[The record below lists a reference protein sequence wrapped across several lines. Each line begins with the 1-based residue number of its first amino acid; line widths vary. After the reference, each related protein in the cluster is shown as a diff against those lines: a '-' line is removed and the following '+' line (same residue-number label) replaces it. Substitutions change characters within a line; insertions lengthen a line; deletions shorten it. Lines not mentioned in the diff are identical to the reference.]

1 MAQYATRLGT
11 YFDAA
16 AHSYANALGAYVQ
29 STGSSSAAAPGGV
42 GTGIGSGTGGEAS
55 SPTFNGAAPGGTGTA
70 NGVGYG
76 GSATG
81 TGADTGKRWATRLG
95 SYFVTSLH
103 SYQNGFGALLQAVP
117 PADAA
122 APAGTGVG
130 IGIGSG
136 GVAAGNGDGSA
147 PGGYG
152 VGTGVGTGGVAF
164 GGTSVFTVK
173 TDGIWTWYT
182 DPRAVHYNGNTY
194 IGSINSAGDVCIT
207 KWNDAAKTGS
217 SFTLSAAF
225 QLDDHNNAG
234 IHVLPD
240 GRIVAMYCRHN
251 DYTATFFRISTN
263 PEDITAWGAETAVS
277 GGLPITY
284 TNLHYLSDSGKTYNH
299 YRSGPGGA
307 GTNPINAR
315 ATSDW
320 SSWDVE
326 RTWITQT
333 GSRPYVKSVSNGV
346 DRIDFF
352 FTNCHPNEG
361 AASLYHCY
369 MKLVAGVETF
379 YKSDGTLINNTGSIT
394 PAMATLIYDGTTV
407 EAWTWEIN
415 YGADGNPRVLFVRYP
430 TTSDQRLCFSRWT
443 GTSWTAAVEIAVGG
457 AYLYAAEANYSGGLC
472 FDSLDTNIVFLS
484 TPVSGVREIQEWTT
498 TDNGATWSKRRD
510 ITTGTSAG
518 VINARPYSPRN
529 RSSKLAVIYWTG
541 TYSTF
546 NSYNT
551 NLMSAEGILVS
562 GTAPAGTGTGTG
574 IGAGGEAN
582 ATSTQFVSITN
593 SQQVNTAAAVA
604 IKQTHK
610 IGIASSQQAIAAAA
624 IAIRQTHKIG
634 IANSQQTNT
643 ASTGSVSQS
652 STIFVA
658 ATNSQQVNQA
668 SPVGIRQTHRIG
680 IANSVQLNTCSPVS
694 VLPISGSF
702 SGSLSDADID
712 RIAAAVWAYANR
724 VITGPTAEQNAD
736 ALLSRTWP

>member
-16 AHSYANALGAYVQ
+16 AHSYANVLGAYVQ
-29 STGSSSAAAPGGV
+29 MAGSPNAAVGAGSGTSTGSGSGGV
-42 GTGIGSGTGGEAS
+42 ASAGNPNASAFGGTGISAGSGSGG
-55 SPTFNGAAPGGTGTA
+55 
-70 NGVGYG
+70 V
-76 GSATG
+76 ATG
-81 TGADTGKRWATRLG
+81 AGADSGKRWATRLG
-95 SYFVTSLH
+95 AYVAASNH
-103 SYQNGFGALLQAVP
+103 AYQDGFGGYLQASAP
-117 PADAA
+117 PDASV
-122 APAGTGVG
+122 AGGVG
-130 IGIGSG
+130 TSTGSG
-136 GVAAGNGDGSA
+136 AGGNAAGNGNGVVSASTGISTGSGSGGSA
-147 PGGYG
+147 
-152 VGTGVGTGGVAF
+152 V
-164 GGTSVFTVK
+164 GGTVPFNVK

-320 SSWDVE
+320 ASWDAE

-415 YGADGNPRVLFVRYP
+415 YGSDGNPRVLFVRYP

-484 TPVSGVREIQEWTT
+484 TPVSGVREIQEWMT

-529 RSSKLAVIYWTG
+529 RSPKLAVLYWTG

-551 NLMSAEGILVS
+551 DLVGAEGVPFGASVS
-562 GTAPAGTGTGTG
+562 PATGTSTGTGTGGTATVNQTGNASGGTGTGTG
-574 IGAGGEAN
+574 SGTGGDAIGHGVGDAVASGGSGSGAG
-582 ATSTQFVSITN
+582 
-593 SQQVNTAAAVA
+593 
-604 IKQTHK
+604 
-610 IGIASSQQAIAAAA
+610 
-624 IAIRQTHKIG
+624 
-634 IANSQQTNT
+634 
-643 ASTGSVSQS
+643 TGSGGDVSLEHTALWRKTTPLNPS
-652 STIFVA
+652 S
-658 ATNSQQVNQA
+658 
-668 SPVGIRQTHRIG
+668 
-680 IANSVQLNTCSPVS
+680 LWK
-694 VLPISGSF
+694 SGQKF
-702 SGSLSDADID
+702 
-712 RIAAAVWAYANR
+712 N
-724 VITGPTAEQNAD
+724 
-736 ALLSRTWP
+736 